1 VRTNSNY
8 RYIALGILLGFQ
20 SSIYA
25 APPSLTGTS
34 PAGLTRGRT
43 VDLTFQG
50 AGLAGMPE
58 IISNLPL
65 QYTKAENK
73 DAAKW
78 SIKVAVPA
86 DAPLGVFPI
95 RVVSSKGVSN
105 PVLISIDQ
113 VPTVME
119 VEPNTTFEKAQA
131 VPSPVVVEGACAK
144 NDVDFYRFSGRKG
157 QQIVVDAAAARIGSA
172 LDPTIRLTTLAGK
185 KFVASADDTPGLATD
200 ARFIAT
206 LPVDGDYVIDIS
218 DTNYAGTG
226 SSIYRLTIGSVP
238 LAEEVFPLV
247 LSPGATNA
255 IELRGGTVAKP
266 GEVVRLASV
275 PQAVSPYG
283 VLTLSIPATA
293 IGAASSAFDPTA
305 VIQWPFKLIENDV
318 PQVVETETPAS
329 RKPAPPVAF
338 LGRIEKPN
346 DEDQFHLTVEAGA
359 KYRVKVEA
367 ARIGSA
373 LDGVLRVLNAAG
385 QQIATA
391 DDAPFKVPNPPAN
404 TPPFTQPDPE
414 LEFTVPAGQTEVSL
428 AITDISKRGGLG
440 YHYRIYVEKS
450 VPDFELAF
458 ATAQTGL
465 PAGQSALVNF
475 TVDRSRGYAGPIRLE
490 LVNPPAGVKFRPG
503 VIRAGGVAGSMSI
516 SLDAGAKLPL
526 TYLNIVGKGDGGVS
540 ATAKGSIV
548 FASQGPLPVNILY
561 QDGLLS
567 NLAEAAPVGLITP
580 ETPIEVAHGFEGS
593 FPLKLTRTAGGEP
606 ALELALVNPPAG
618 LTLPGNKVAEKVA
631 DFAVVL
637 KAGVEVPIGEHII
650 GLTAKGKLAG
660 EDRVVDA
667 PVIKLNVVA
676 PIVLEAVPKEL
687 SVKPGQTVELKGKL
701 NRKPSAK
708 AEVTVTIDTL
718 PAGLKADPVKVAGDK
733 SDFTIKITA
742 DKAAKVAMG
751 NATVKAAFKAGDKDY
766 PALTAPVAVKIVP

>member
-1 VRTNSNY
+1 MRTNSNY

-34 PAGLTRGRT
+34 PAGLARGKT

-50 AGLAGMPE
+50 ASLAGMPE

-65 QYTKAENK
+65 QYSKAENK

-78 SIKVAVPA
+78 TVKVTLPA
-86 DAPLGVFPI
+86 DAPLGVFPV
-95 RVVSSKGVSN
+95 RVVSAKGVSN
-105 PVLISIDQ
+105 PVLISVDQ

-144 NDVDFYRFSGRKG
+144 NDVDYFRFSGRKG
-157 QQIVVDAAAARIGSA
+157 QQIVLDAAAARIGSA
-172 LDPTIRLTTLAGK
+172 LDPTIRLTTLTGK
-185 KFVASADDTPGLATD
+185 KFVAS
-200 ARFIAT
+200 
-206 LPVDGDYVIDIS
+206 
-218 DTNYAGTG
+218 
-226 SSIYRLTIGSVP
+226 
-238 LAEEVFPLV
+238 
-247 LSPGATNA
+247 
-255 IELRGGTVAKP
+255 
-266 GEVVRLASV
+266 
-275 PQAVSPYG
+275 
-283 VLTLSIPATA
+283 
-293 IGAASSAFDPTA
+293 
-305 VIQWPFKLIENDV
+305 
-318 PQVVETETPAS
+318 
-329 RKPAPPVAF
+329 
-338 LGRIEKPN
+338 
-346 DEDQFHLTVEAGA
+346 
-359 KYRVKVEA
+359 
-367 ARIGSA
+367 
-373 LDGVLRVLNAAG
+373 
-385 QQIATA
+385 A

-414 LEFTVPAGQTEVSL
+414 LEFTVPAGQTQATLV
-428 AITDISKRGGLG
+428 INDISKRGGLG
-440 YHYRIYVEKS
+440 FHYRIYIEKS
-450 VPDFELAF
+450 VPDFELAY
-458 ATAQTGL
+458 ATPQIGL
-465 PAGQSALVNF
+465 PVGQSVLVNF
-475 TVDRSRGYAGPIRLE
+475 TVDRKRGYAGPIRLE

-526 TYLNIVGKGDGGVS
+526 TYLNVVGKGDGGVN
-540 ATAKGSIV
+540 ANAQGSIV
-548 FASQGPLPVNILY
+548 FARQGPLPVNILY

-567 NLAEAAPVGLITP
+567 NLAEAAPVGLMTP
-580 ETPIEVAHGFEGS
+580 ETAIEVAHGFEGS

-637 KAGVEVPIGEHII
+637 KAAVEVPIGEHII

-676 PIVLEAVPKEL
+676 PIVLEGVPKEL
-687 SVKPGQTVELKGKL
+687 SVKAGQTVELKGKL

-708 AEVTVTIDTL
+708 AEVTLTIDTL